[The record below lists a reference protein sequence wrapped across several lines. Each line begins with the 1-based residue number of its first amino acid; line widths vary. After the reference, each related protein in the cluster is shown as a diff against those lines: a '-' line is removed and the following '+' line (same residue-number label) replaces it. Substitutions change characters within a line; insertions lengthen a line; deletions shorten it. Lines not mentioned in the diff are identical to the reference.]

1 MSQEKLQTM
10 SMQNFGGI
18 KEVHYGIVQVVNGAG
33 SNYFSRNSVL
43 ADLLWARREFFI
55 NDRMWRK
62 D

>member
-1 MSQEKLQTM
+1 M